1 MKKSPYLGLNE
12 NDWKKKTEEI
22 VQDHPIKIDELV
34 EIIKSSWDSIFASTI
49 GTQKLQLGKDIVL
62 SPQFTGSILGT
73 LISHEFSTRY
83 PKAWRPEASKQDKD
97 LVYIPDEEL
106 SCEIKTSSS
115 ASRIYGNRSYA
126 QPQSGNA
133 RKSKDGFYIGVNFD
147 KMTLAMNALS
157 KLILTLQ
164 GDGDYL
170 GAVDLLAT
178 KGIITE
184 QLANDLALLEKANI
198 PVDIVFEQGKE
209 VLGL

>member
-147 KMTLAMNALS
+147 KMIEGEVDKKIRRIWFGWLDHTDWKAQASPTGQNASLPAN
-157 KLILTLQ
+157 IY
-164 GDGDYL
+164 G
-170 GAVDLLAT
+170 T
-178 KGIITE
+178 K
-184 QLANDLALLEKANI
+184 LLE
-198 PVDIVFEQGKE
+198 VFRA
-209 VLGL
+209 